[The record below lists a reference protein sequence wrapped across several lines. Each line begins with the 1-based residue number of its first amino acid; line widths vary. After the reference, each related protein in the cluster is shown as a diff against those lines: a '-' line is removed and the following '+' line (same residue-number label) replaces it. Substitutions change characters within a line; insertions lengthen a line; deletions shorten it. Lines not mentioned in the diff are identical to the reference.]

1 MLATYRDE
9 EAPMSDYTRL
19 TRADATDWMAD
30 YPGFGEMR
38 SYTDGL
44 EAEQVA
50 LTWRL
55 MPPGTGGRGSYG
67 HSHKTQEELVLV
79 VRGTITVKV
88 GDEVFEAGAGDAVR
102 FAPEAVRSIH
112 NDTGEEAEIVLVSNR
127 SADTAADAT
136 QVEDFWP
143 D

>member
-1 MLATYRDE
+1 MCIRD
-9 EAPMSDYTRL
+9 S
-19 TRADATDWMAD
+19 
-30 YPGFGEMR
+30 

-44 EAEQVA
+44 GAEQVA

-88 GDEVFEAGAGDAVR
+88 GDDVFEAGPGDAVR
-102 FAPEAVRSIH
+102 FAPDAVRSIH
-112 NDTGEEAEIVLVSNR
+112 NDTGEEAEIVLVSQR
-127 SADTAADAT
+127 AADTAADAT

-143 D
+143 E

>member
-1 MLATYRDE
+1 
-9 EAPMSDYTRL
+9 MSDYTHL
-19 TRADATDWMAD
+19 TRAGATDWMAD

-44 EAEQVA
+44 GAEQVA

-88 GDEVFEAGAGDAVR
+88 GDDVFEAGPGDAVR

-112 NDTGEEAEIVLVSNR
+112 NDTGEEAEIVLVSQR
-127 SADTAADAT
+127 AADTAADAT

-143 D
+143 E